1 MGKTNA
7 KGEIGEAMIL
17 ADLQRQGHG
26 IAIPFGH
33 DLPFDLIVV
42 RKENGALEKVQCKYT
57 TSNGRVVVAKVTS
70 TLSVGDIIDTPRKRS
85 TGSPS
90 TTRPLISA
98 SISLRDLGWPGRQSI
113 SVSTPTVNGQAKG
126 IRFAQDFTR
135 LIGRPSTDPHLAQGT
150 RRLYHWVSRRSSS
163 VVEQFDS

>member
-42 RKENGALEKVQCKYT
+42 RKEDGALEKVQCKYT
-57 TSNGRVVVAKVTS
+57 TSDGRVVFAKVTS
-70 TLSVGDIIDTPRKRS
+70 TSAWVRHRYTSDEVDWIAVYDATSDQCFYL
-85 TGSPS
+85 PS
-90 TTRPLISA
+90 AVWGGRARLN
-98 SISLRDLGWPGRQSI
+98 LRLM
-113 SVSTPTVNGQAKG
+113 PTANGQAKG
-126 IRFAQDFTR
+126 IRFAHDFTR
-135 LIGRPSTDPHLAQGT
+135 LTEDPRAAPSSGSGPPVPLPLDLPP
-150 RRLYHWVSRRSSS
+150 
-163 VVEQFDS
+163 E

>member
-57 TSNGRVVVAKVTS
+57 TSNGKVVFAKVTS
-70 TLSVGDIIDTPRKRS
+70 TSAWVHHRYTREEVDWIAVYDATTDQCLYLPSVEWDGQ
-85 TGSPS
+85 
-90 TTRPLISA
+90 A
-98 SISLRDLGWPGRQSI
+98 MVNLRL
-113 SVSTPTVNGQAKG
+113 TATANGQSKG
-126 IRFAQDFTR
+126 IRFAREFR
-135 LIGRPSTDPHLAQGT
+135 SMIGDPRIRRPSGSALPLPLPL
-150 RRLYHWVSRRSSS
+150 RLPP
-163 VVEQFDS
+163 E

>member
-42 RKENGALEKVQCKYT
+42 RKENA
-57 TSNGRVVVAKVTS
+57 
-70 TLSVGDIIDTPRKRS
+70 
-85 TGSPS
+85 
-90 TTRPLISA
+90 
-98 SISLRDLGWPGRQSI
+98 
-113 SVSTPTVNGQAKG
+113 
-126 IRFAQDFTR
+126 
-135 LIGRPSTDPHLAQGT
+135 
-150 RRLYHWVSRRSSS
+150 HWRRSSAS
-163 VVEQFDS
+163 TRLRTDVSWWSG

>member
-57 TSNGRVVVAKVTS
+57 TSNGRVVVARIMSNSAWVTHRYTKEEVDWIAVYDS
-70 TLSVGDIIDTPRKRS
+70 TSDQCFYLPSVIWDGQV
-85 TGSPS
+85 
-90 TTRPLISA
+90 A
-98 SISLRDLGWPGRQSI
+98 VSLRL
-113 SVSTPTVNGQAKG
+113 TPTINGQAKG
-126 IRFAQDFTR
+126 IRFAKDFTR
-135 LIGRPSTDPHLAQGT
+135 LIGRPSTDPPPRPGDTVPLPLG
-150 RRLYHWVSRRSSS
+150 LPP
-163 VVEQFDS
+163 E

>member
-57 TSNGRVVVAKVTS
+57 TSNGRVVVANVIGAAQRGWRTAIP
-70 TLSVGDIIDTPRKRS
+70 GMRS
-85 TGSPS
+85 TGSAFM
-90 TTRPLISA
+90 TRRRTSA
-98 SISLRDLGWPGRQSI
+98 SISRRWFGMAKWR
-113 SVSTPTVNGQAKG
+113 SV
-126 IRFAQDFTR
+126 FASF
-135 LIGRPSTDPHLAQGT
+135 RPSTVSPRGSGSLGT
-150 RRLYHWVSRRSSS
+150 SKA
-163 VVEQFDS
+163 

>member
-42 RKENGALEKVQCKYT
+42 RKEDGALEKVQCKYT
-57 TSNGRVVVAKVTS
+57 TSDGRVVVAKVLSTS
-70 TLSVGDIIDTPRKRS
+70 AWVNHGTPRKKL
-85 TGSPS
+85 TGWPS
-90 TTRPLISA
+90 TTQPRNAVST
-98 SISLRDLGWPGRQSI
+98 SLRRNGTVKHS
-113 SVSTPTVNGQAKG
+113 STSDWFLPRTARPKESETQTTSPT
-126 IRFAQDFTR
+126 
-135 LIGRPSTDPHLAQGT
+135 
-150 RRLYHWVSRRSSS
+150 
-163 VVEQFDS
+163 